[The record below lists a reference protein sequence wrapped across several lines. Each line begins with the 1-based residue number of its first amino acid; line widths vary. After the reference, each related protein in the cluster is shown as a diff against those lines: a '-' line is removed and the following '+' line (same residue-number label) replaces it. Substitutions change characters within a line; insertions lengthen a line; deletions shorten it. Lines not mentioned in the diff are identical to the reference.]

1 MPMLQFYICLTIH
14 VYQVRNSD
22 FTFYN
27 VTSKST
33 IFIDF
38 FNVEFYVLW
47 RVLLFRLMI
56 DASLHSNMQ
65 KNTQIEQQKIFFRKE
80 IVN

>member
-1 MPMLQFYICLTIH
+1 MTMLQFYIFLTIH
-14 VYQVRNSD
+14 VYQVRNLD

-38 FNVEFYVLW
+38 LNVEFYVLW